1 MKRFAPVRT
10 EEYIT
15 GKQHIVLSAH
25 LNCSLGR
32 FLERVWV
39 AVARFV
45 TADGGMRRLWKFSVR
60 YGFFFNVQ

>member
-25 LNCSLGR
+25 LNCSLGLGIFAQSYWS
-32 FLERVWV
+32 FLHSLMSQKCAEWQRIF
-39 AVARFV
+39 ALYAEF
-45 TADGGMRRLWKFSVR
+45 
-60 YGFFFNVQ
+60 

>member
-25 LNCSLGR
+25 LN
-32 FLERVWV
+32 
-39 AVARFV
+39 
-45 TADGGMRRLWKFSVR
+45 FSV
-60 YGFFFNVQ
+60 GLGMCIVHWL